1 MSISAIERTVLA
13 AILEGDFPVLPELR
27 RQIDYLTV
35 CSRRRSYH
43 NYLMKFGATDGLS
56 SELSGTIVNSKI
68 GGTVIVLQ
76 ESEEKIVASLNVK
89 MGAISGLMIGGPYD
103 FTKDFTISSFYW
115 ENSRIVDS
123 SEGRKAVLDA
133 VYDANLRDWKSA
145 ISYIATYR

>member
-1 MSISAIERTVLA
+1 
-13 AILEGDFPVLPELR
+13 
-27 RQIDYLTV
+27 
-35 CSRRRSYH
+35 
-43 NYLMKFGATDGLS
+43 MKFGATDGLS